1 MCSLDN
7 GLVLNEFSRLF
18 EICSRLALN
27 PFQANTPSQY
37 PPKAAGN
44 RKFSDIFRDCR
55 RDHKPEIASKWAA
68 DLNLN
73 IKLNSP

>member
-1 MCSLDN
+1 MCSLDI

-18 EICSRLALN
+18 EICSRFALN
-27 PFQANTPSQY
+27 PFQANAPFQY
-37 PPKAAGN
+37 PPKAADN
-44 RKFSDIFRDCR
+44 RKFSDVFRECR
-55 RDHKPEIASKWAA
+55 REHKPEIDSKCAA